1 MSQLSPL
8 HRRARAPIDID
19 VKSPRSVAVCDGC
32 GMWTMHGH
40 LVEKM
45 EYRGG
50 SVPVGTNLYVC
61 GVCDDVPNPYYSKLV
76 LPPDPVPIKNPRPE
90 NYALNPE
97 PMLFIVADYNMPI
110 ITGVN
115 PEDPSNEGFNFLSG
129 NNPTLIPVP

>member
-1 MSQLSPL
+1 MSRLSPL

-32 GMWTMHGH
+32 GMWTMHAH
-40 LVEKM
+40 SVEKM
-45 EYRGG
+45 EDRGG

-97 PMLFIVADYNMPI
+97 PMLFIVADYNTPI

-115 PEDPSNEGFNFLSG
+115 PQNDTNEGFNFLSG
-129 NNPTLIPVP
+129 NNP